1 MFKKP
6 MVSVFESLQLEKKI
20 YGFHEKIRCIVAAES
35 MTWLTEKFDSKSEAS
50 MP

>member
-6 MVSVFESLQLEKKI
+6 IVSVFEALQLGKKI
-20 YGFHEKIRCIVAAES
+20 YGLYEKIRCIVAAES
-35 MTWLTEKFDSKSEAS
+35 MTSSTEKFDSKSEAN

>member
-20 YGFHEKIRCIVAAES
+20 YGFYEKIRCIVAAES
-35 MTWLTEKFDSKSEAS
+35 MTWSTEKFDSKSEAS

>member
-6 MVSVFESLQLEKKI
+6 MVSVFQTLRLGKKI
-20 YGFHEKIRCIVAAES
+20 HGFFEKIRRVVAAES
-35 MTWLTEKFDSKSEAS
+35 MTWSTEKFDSKSEAN